1 MIKHLAILISF
12 LLTVG
17 TPATSADTVCTLS
30 SSVNSSAAD
39 DPDKLIIRR
48 NDLNI
53 KAILMTKYS
62 TKMYN
67 CTNAIVDE
75 YECFGFHDKPFEAP
89 MQLNVGDT
97 KAGATVVAAT
107 LNLGFLGAYAAGGYT
122 PSDYITRR
130 FSIDSYTIESCE

>member
-1 MIKHLAILISF
+1 MKIVALVLAF
-12 LLTVG
+12 LLTLG
-17 TPATSADTVCTLS
+17 TPATSADTVCSLS
-30 SSVNSSAAD
+30 SSVTSSAAD

-53 KAILMTKYS
+53 KAILMTKYF
-62 TKMYN
+62 TKVYN
-67 CTNAIVDE
+67 CTDAIVDE

-122 PSDYITRR
+122 PSDYVTRR

>member
-1 MIKHLAILISF
+1 MKIVALVLAF
-12 LLTVG
+12 LMAVG

-30 SSVNSSAAD
+30 SSVTSSTSD
-39 DPDKLIIRR
+39 DADKLIIRR

-53 KAILMTKYS
+53 KAILMTKYF
-62 TKMYN
+62 TKVYN
-67 CTNAIVDE
+67 CTDAIVDE

-97 KAGATVVAAT
+97 KAGSTVLAAT

-122 PSDYITRR
+122 PTDYITRR
-130 FSIDSYTIESCE
+130 FTIDSYTIESCE

>member
-1 MIKHLAILISF
+1 MKIIALLLAF
-12 LLTVG
+12 LMTLG
-17 TPATSADTVCTLS
+17 TSANSADTVCALS
-30 SSVNSSAAD
+30 SSVTSSTSD

-53 KAILMTKYS
+53 RAILITKHS

-67 CTNAIVDE
+67 CTDAIVDE

-107 LNLGFLGAYAAGGYT
+107 LNIGFLGAYAAGGYT
-122 PSDYITRR
+122 PSDYSTRR

>member
-1 MIKHLAILISF
+1 MKIVALVLAF
-12 LLTVG
+12 LLTLG
-17 TPATSADTVCTLS
+17 TPATSADTVCSLS
-30 SSVNSSAAD
+30 SSVTSSAAD

-53 KAILMTKYS
+53 KAILMTKYF
-62 TKMYN
+62 TKVYN
-67 CTNAIVDE
+67 CTDAIVDE

-97 KAGATVVAAT
+97 KAGATVIAAT

>member
-1 MIKHLAILISF
+1 MKIIALVLAF
-12 LLTVG
+12 LMAVG
-17 TPATSADTVCTLS
+17 TPAMSADTVCTLS
-30 SSVNSSAAD
+30 SGVMSSTSD

-53 KAILMTKYS
+53 KAILMTKYF
-62 TKMYN
+62 TKVYN
-67 CTNAIVDE
+67 CTDAIVDE

-97 KAGATVVAAT
+97 KAGATVIAAT

-122 PSDYITRR
+122 PSDYVTRR
-130 FSIDSYTIESCE
+130 FTIDSYTIESCE

>member
-1 MIKHLAILISF
+1 MKQFIVLSAILMT
-12 LLTVG
+12 LG
-17 TPATSADTVCTLS
+17 TSATSADTVCTLS
-30 SSVNSSAAD
+30 SSVTSSTSD

-53 KAILMTKYS
+53 KAILMTKYF
-62 TKMYN
+62 TKVYN
-67 CTNAIVDE
+67 CTDAIVDE

-97 KAGATVVAAT
+97 KAGATVIAAT

>member
-1 MIKHLAILISF
+1 MKIVALVLAF
-12 LLTVG
+12 LMAVG

-30 SSVNSSAAD
+30 SSVTSSTSD
-39 DPDKLIIRR
+39 DADKLIIRR

-67 CTNAIVDE
+67 CTDAIVDE

>member
-1 MIKHLAILISF
+1 MKIVALVLAF
-12 LLTVG
+12 LMTLG

-30 SSVNSSAAD
+30 SSVTSSTSD
-39 DPDKLIIRR
+39 DADKLIIRG

-53 KAILMTKYS
+53 KAILMTKYF
-62 TKMYN
+62 TKVYN
-67 CTNAIVDE
+67 CTDAIVDE

-97 KAGATVVAAT
+97 KAGATLVAAT

-122 PSDYITRR
+122 PSDYVTRR
-130 FSIDSYTIESCE
+130 FTIDSYTIESCE

>member
-1 MIKHLAILISF
+1 MKRIALGLA
-12 LLTVG
+12 LLMTVG
-17 TPATSADTVCTLS
+17 TPATSADTVCALS
-30 SSVNSSAAD
+30 SSVTSSTSE

-53 KAILMTKYS
+53 KAILMTKYF
-62 TKMYN
+62 TKVYN
-67 CTNAIVDE
+67 CTDAIVDE

>member
-1 MIKHLAILISF
+1 MKIVALVLAF
-12 LLTVG
+12 LMAVG
-17 TPATSADTVCTLS
+17 TPATSADTVCALS
-30 SSVNSSAAD
+30 SSVNSSTSD

-67 CTNAIVDE
+67 CTDAIVDE

-97 KAGATVVAAT
+97 KAGATVIAAT

>member
-1 MIKHLAILISF
+1 MKIVALVLAF
-12 LLTVG
+12 LMAVG
-17 TPATSADTVCTLS
+17 TPATSADTVCALS
-30 SSVNSSAAD
+30 SSVNSSTSD

-53 KAILMTKYS
+53 KAILMTKYF
-62 TKMYN
+62 TKVYN
-67 CTNAIVDE
+67 CTDAIVDE

-97 KAGATVVAAT
+97 KAGATLVAAA

-122 PSDYITRR
+122 PSDYVTRR
-130 FSIDSYTIESCE
+130 FTIDSYTIESCE

>member
-1 MIKHLAILISF
+1 MKIIALVLAFLIA
-12 LLTVG
+12 VG
-17 TPATSADTVCTLS
+17 TPATSADTVCALS
-30 SSVNSSAAD
+30 SSVTSSTSD

-53 KAILMTKYS
+53 KAILMTKYF
-62 TKMYN
+62 TKVYN
-67 CTNAIVDE
+67 CTDAIMDE
-75 YECFGFHDKPFEAP
+75 YECFGFHEKPFEAP

-107 LNLGFLGAYAAGGYT
+107 LNPGFLGAYAAGGYA

-130 FSIDSYTIESCE
+130 FTIESYTIESCE

>member
-1 MIKHLAILISF
+1 MKIIGLVLAF
-12 LLTVG
+12 LMAVG
-17 TPATSADTVCTLS
+17 TPAMSADTVCTLS
-30 SSVNSSAAD
+30 SSVTSSTAD

-67 CTNAIVDE
+67 CTDAIVDE

-130 FSIDSYTIESCE
+130 FSIDSYMIESCE

>member
-1 MIKHLAILISF
+1 MKQFIVLPAILMT
-12 LLTVG
+12 LG

-30 SSVNSSAAD
+30 SSVTSSTSD
-39 DPDKLIIRR
+39 DADKLIIRR

-53 KAILMTKYS
+53 KAILMTKYF
-62 TKMYN
+62 TKVYN
-67 CTNAIVDE
+67 CTDAIVDE

-97 KAGATVVAAT
+97 KAGATVIAAT

-122 PSDYITRR
+122 PSDYVTRR
-130 FSIDSYTIESCE
+130 FTIDSYTIESCE

>member
-1 MIKHLAILISF
+1 MKIVALVLAF
-12 LLTVG
+12 LMTLG
-17 TPATSADTVCTLS
+17 TPAMSADTVCTLS
-30 SSVNSSAAD
+30 SSVNSSTSD

-67 CTNAIVDE
+67 CTDAIVDE

-122 PSDYITRR
+122 PSDYVTRR
-130 FSIDSYTIESCE
+130 FTIDSYTIESCE

>member
-1 MIKHLAILISF
+1 MKIIGLVLAF
-12 LLTVG
+12 LMAVG
-17 TPATSADTVCTLS
+17 TPAMSADTVCTLS
-30 SSVNSSAAD
+30 SSVNSSTAD

-67 CTNAIVDE
+67 CTDAIVDE

-97 KAGATVVAAT
+97 KAGGTVVAST

-130 FSIDSYTIESCE
+130 FSIDSYMIESCE

>member
-1 MIKHLAILISF
+1 MKIVALVLAF
-12 LLTVG
+12 LMAVG

-30 SSVNSSAAD
+30 SSVNSSTSD

-53 KAILMTKYS
+53 KAILMTKYF
-62 TKMYN
+62 TKVYN
-67 CTNAIVDE
+67 CTDAIVDE
-75 YECFGFHDKPFEAP
+75 YECFGFHYKPFEAP

-97 KAGATVVAAT
+97 KAGATLVAAT

-122 PSDYITRR
+122 PSDYVTRR
-130 FSIDSYTIESCE
+130 FTIDSYTIESCE

>member
-1 MIKHLAILISF
+1 MKRFAVLLAF

-17 TPATSADTVCTLS
+17 TSATSADTVCILS

-39 DPDKLIIRR
+39 DPDKLVIRR

-53 KAILMTKYS
+53 KAILMTKYF
-62 TKMYN
+62 TKVYN
-67 CTNAIVDE
+67 CTDAIVDE

-122 PSDYITRR
+122 PSDYVTRR
-130 FSIDSYTIESCE
+130 FTIDSYTIESCE

>member
-1 MIKHLAILISF
+1 MKCIALGLS
-12 LLTVG
+12 LLVTVG
-17 TPATSADTVCTLS
+17 TSANSADTVCALS
-30 SSVNSSAAD
+30 SSVLSSTSD

-67 CTNAIVDE
+67 CTDAIVDE

-89 MQLNVGDT
+89 TQLNVGDT
-97 KAGATVVAAT
+97 KAGAMVVAAT
-107 LNLGFLGAYAAGGYT
+107 LDLGFLGAYAAGGYT

>member
-1 MIKHLAILISF
+1 MMKHFAILLAF
-12 LLTVG
+12 LVTVG
-17 TPATSADTVCTLS
+17 TPAMSADTVCTLS
-30 SSVNSSAAD
+30 TSVTSSTSD

-53 KAILMTKYS
+53 RAILMTKYS

-67 CTNAIVDE
+67 CTDAIVDE

-107 LNLGFLGAYAAGGYT
+107 LNLRFLRAYAAGGYT

-130 FSIDSYTIESCE
+130 FSIDSYMIESCE

>member
-1 MIKHLAILISF
+1 MKIVALVLAF
-12 LLTVG
+12 LMTLG

-30 SSVNSSAAD
+30 SSVNSSTSD
-39 DPDKLIIRR
+39 DPDKLIISR

-67 CTNAIVDE
+67 CTDAIVDE

-122 PSDYITRR
+122 PSDYVTRR
-130 FSIDSYTIESCE
+130 FTIDSYTIESCE

>member
-1 MIKHLAILISF
+1 MKIIALVSAFLIA
-12 LLTVG
+12 VG
-17 TPATSADTVCTLS
+17 TPAMSADTVCALS
-30 SSVNSSAAD
+30 SSVMSSTSD

-53 KAILMTKYS
+53 KAILMTKYF
-62 TKMYN
+62 TKVYN
-67 CTNAIVDE
+67 CTDAIVDE

-130 FSIDSYTIESCE
+130 FSIDSYRIESCE

>member
-1 MIKHLAILISF
+1 MKHLAIALAF
-12 LLTVG
+12 LLTLG

-30 SSVNSSAAD
+30 SGVNSSAAD

-67 CTNAIVDE
+67 CTDAIVDE

-97 KAGATVVAAT
+97 KAGATVVSAT
-107 LNLGFLGAYAAGGYT
+107 LNLGFLGAYAADGYT

>member
-1 MIKHLAILISF
+1 MKIIALLLAF
-12 LLTVG
+12 LMTLG
-17 TPATSADTVCTLS
+17 TSANSADTVCALS
-30 SSVNSSAAD
+30 SSVLSSTSD

-53 KAILMTKYS
+53 KAILMSKYS
-62 TKMYN
+62 IKMYN
-67 CTNAIVDE
+67 CTDAIVDE

-107 LNLGFLGAYAAGGYT
+107 LDLGFLGAYAAGGYT
-122 PSDYITRR
+122 PSDYTTRR

>member
-1 MIKHLAILISF
+1 MKIIALVLAFLIA
-12 LLTVG
+12 VG
-17 TPATSADTVCTLS
+17 TPATSADTVCTLF
-30 SSVNSSAAD
+30 SSVNNSTAD

-67 CTNAIVDE
+67 CTDAIVDE
-75 YECFGFHDKPFEAP
+75 YECFGFQDKPFEAP

-97 KAGATVVAAT
+97 KAGAKVVAAT